1 MKLNPLWNFVLEIW
15 SFSYAVLAYGRYG
28 NRCKKIKLQIPG
40 GAATPAPPVG
50 TALGPAGVNIGQ
62 FVTQFNEAT
71 KDKKGTIIPIELS
84 VYDDRSFTF
93 IMKNPP
99 ASRLILKALGI
110 EKGSGK
116 AKEEKVGTLTKQQ
129 VAAIVEEKMPDLSA
143 NSPEAAARIIA
154 GTARSMGVE
163 VK

>member
-1 MKLNPLWNFVLEIW
+1 MATV
-15 SFSYAVLAYGRYG
+15 V
-28 NRCKKIKLQIPG
+28 KKIKLQIPG

-71 KDKKGTIIPIELS
+71 KDKRGTIIPVELL
-84 VYDDRSFTF
+84 VYDDRTFTF

-110 EKGSGK
+110 DKGSQK
-116 AKEEKVGTLTKQQ
+116 AGEKKAGTLTKAQIATI
-129 VAAIVEEKMPDLSA
+129 VAEKIPDMNAS
-143 NSPEAAARIIA
+143 SPEAAARTIA
-154 GTARSMGVE
+154 GTARSMGID

>member
-1 MKLNPLWNFVLEIW
+1 MATV
-15 SFSYAVLAYGRYG
+15 V
-28 NRCKKIKLQIPG
+28 KKIKLQIPG

-71 KDKKGTIIPIELS
+71 KDKRGSIIPIELS

-99 ASRLILKALGI
+99 MSRLILKALGI
-110 EKGSGK
+110 EKGSGR
-116 AKEEKVGTLTKQQ
+116 AKEQKVGTLSKAQ
-129 VAAIVEEKMPDLSA
+129 VKAIAEEKMPDLNAST
-143 NSPEAAARIIA
+143 PEAAERIVA

>member
-1 MKLNPLWNFVLEIW
+1 MATV
-15 SFSYAVLAYGRYG
+15 V
-28 NRCKKIKLQIPG
+28 KKIKLQIPG

-62 FVTQFNEAT
+62 FVTQFNAAT
-71 KDKKGTIIPIELS
+71 QDKKGTIIPIELS

-110 EKGSGK
+110 EKGSGR
-116 AKEEKVGTLTKQQ
+116 AKETKVGTITSAQI
-129 VAAIVEEKMPDLSA
+129 AAIVEEKMPDLNA
-143 NSPEAAARIIA
+143 NSPEAAARLIA

>member
-1 MKLNPLWNFVLEIW
+1 MAKV
-15 SFSYAVLAYGRYG
+15 V
-28 NRCKKIKLQIPG
+28 KKIKLQIPG

-71 KDKKGTIIPIELS
+71 KDKRGSIIPIELS
-84 VYDDRSFTF
+84 VYDDRTFTF

-110 EKGSGK
+110 EKGASK
-116 AKEEKVGTLTKQQ
+116 AKKERNVGTLTKAQ
-129 VAAIVEEKMPDLSA
+129 VAAIVAEKMPDLNA
-143 NSPEAAARIIA
+143 NSQEAAARLIA

>member
-1 MKLNPLWNFVLEIW
+1 MAIVT
-15 SFSYAVLAYGRYG
+15 
-28 NRCKKIKLQIPG
+28 KKIKLQVPG
-40 GAATPAPPVG
+40 GKATPAPPIG

-62 FVTQFNEAT
+62 FVSQFNEAT
-71 KDKKGTIIPIELS
+71 KDRPGIIIPVELS

-116 AKEEKVGTLTKQQ
+116 APLAKVGTLTKAQ
-129 VAAIVEEKMPDLSA
+129 VKDIAAEKMPDLNA
-143 NSPEAAARIIA
+143 GSPEAAQRIIE

>member
-1 MKLNPLWNFVLEIW
+1 MATV
-15 SFSYAVLAYGRYG
+15 V
-28 NRCKKIKLQIPG
+28 KKIKLQIPG

-71 KDKKGTIIPIELS
+71 KDKRGTIIPIELS
-84 VYDDRSFTF
+84 VYDDRTFTF

-99 ASRLILKALGI
+99 ASRLILKAVGL

-116 AKEEKVGTLTKQQ
+116 AKESKVGTITQAQ
-129 VAAIVEEKMPDLSA
+129 IATIVDEKMSDMNAVSK
-143 NSPEAAARIIA
+143 EAAGRTIA
-154 GTARSMGVE
+154 GTARSMGIDVT
-163 VK
+163 K

>member
-1 MKLNPLWNFVLEIW
+1 MATV
-15 SFSYAVLAYGRYG
+15 V
-28 NRCKKIKLQIPG
+28 KKIKLQIPG

-71 KDKKGTIIPIELS
+71 KDKRGTIIPIELS
-84 VYDDRSFTF
+84 VFDDRTFTF

-99 ASRLILKALGI
+99 ASRLILKAVGI

-116 AKEEKVGTLTKQQ
+116 APLVKAGTITKAQIDEIVKEK
-129 VAAIVEEKMPDLSA
+129 IPDMNAS
-143 NSPEAAARIIA
+143 SPEAATRTIA
-154 GTARSMGVE
+154 GTARSMGIE

>member
-1 MKLNPLWNFVLEIW
+1 MAQV
-15 SFSYAVLAYGRYG
+15 V
-28 NRCKKIKLQIPG
+28 KKIKLQLPG
-40 GAATPAPPVG
+40 GAATPAPPAG
-50 TALGPAGVNIGQ
+50 TVLGPAGVNIGQ

-71 KDKKGTIIPIELS
+71 KDKRGSIIPVELS

-93 IMKNPP
+93 IMKHPP

-116 AKEEKVGTLTKQQ
+116 AKEEKVGALTKAQ
-129 VAAIVEEKMPDLSA
+129 VAGIAKEKMPDLNA
-143 NSPEAAARIIA
+143 NDPEAASRIIA
-154 GTARSMGVE
+154 GTARSMGVD

>member
-1 MKLNPLWNFVLEIW
+1 MATIV
-15 SFSYAVLAYGRYG
+15 
-28 NRCKKIKLQIPG
+28 KKIKLQIPG
-40 GAATPAPPVG
+40 GQATPAPPVG

-71 KDKKGTIIPIELS
+71 KDKRGSIIPIELS

-110 EKGSGK
+110 EKDSGK
-116 AKEEKVGTLTKQQ
+116 AKEVKAGTLTKQQ
-129 VAAIVEEKMPDLSA
+129 VNTIVEEKMPDLNAST
-143 NSPEAAARIIA
+143 SE
-154 GTARSMGVE
+154 
-163 VK
+163 

>member
-1 MKLNPLWNFVLEIW
+1 MAKIV
-15 SFSYAVLAYGRYG
+15 
-28 NRCKKIKLQIPG
+28 KKIKLQIMG

-71 KDKKGTIIPIELS
+71 KDKRGMIIPVELS
-84 VYDDRSFTF
+84 VMDDRTFTF
-93 IMKNPP
+93 ILKNPP
-99 ASRLILKALGI
+99 ASRLILKAIGV
-110 EKGSGK
+110 EKGSPK
-116 AKEEKVGTLTKQQ
+116 APLQKVGSITRAQIDE
-129 VAAIVEEKMPDLSA
+129 IVKEKMPDMNAISH
-143 NSPEAAARIIA
+143 EAAARTIA

>member
-1 MKLNPLWNFVLEIW
+1 MATV
-15 SFSYAVLAYGRYG
+15 V
-28 NRCKKIKLQIPG
+28 KKIKLQIPG

-71 KDKKGTIIPIELS
+71 KNKKGSIIPIELS

-99 ASRLILKALGI
+99 ASRLILKMLGI
-110 EKGSGK
+110 EKGSSK
-116 AKEEKVGTLTKQQ
+116 AREQKVGTLTNKQISE
-129 VAAIVEEKMPDLSA
+129 IVEEKIPDMNA
-143 NSPEAAARIIA
+143 NNPEAAARTIA

>member
-1 MKLNPLWNFVLEIW
+1 MATV
-15 SFSYAVLAYGRYG
+15 V
-28 NRCKKIKLQIPG
+28 KKIKLQIPG

-50 TALGPAGVNIGQ
+50 TVLGPAGVNIGQ

-71 KDKKGTIIPIELS
+71 KDKRGTIIPVELL

-93 IMKNPP
+93 TLKNPP
-99 ASRLILKALGI
+99 ASRLILKALGL

-116 AKEEKVGTLTKQQ
+116 AREQKVGILTKAQ
-129 VAAIVEEKMPDLSA
+129 VAAIVAEKMPDLNA
-143 NSPEAAARIIA
+143 NSPEAAGRLIE

>member
-1 MKLNPLWNFVLEIW
+1 MATV
-15 SFSYAVLAYGRYG
+15 V
-28 NRCKKIKLQIPG
+28 KKIKLQIPG
-40 GAATPAPPVG
+40 GQATPAPPVG

-71 KDKKGTIIPIELS
+71 KDKRGSIIPIELS

-93 IMKNPP
+93 IMKSPP

-116 AKEEKVGTLTKQQ
+116 AKEQKVGMINKAQL
-129 VAAIVEEKMPDLSA
+129 AAIAQEKMQDLNA
-143 NSPEAAARIIA
+143 NDPEAAAHIIA
-154 GTARSMGVE
+154 GTARSMGID